1 MSTANYSPRISPLA
15 EFVLLAEFDIDKGS
29 SLSCQYPVPTG
40 ADPATLAEW
49 MLPDGA
55 HLRQE
60 DCSYFILN
68 RTTPGKIVP
77 NESISLEQ
85 LQSHPLEVRI
95 QAIAYTKPQKVWR
108 LSYEH
113 GETIVA
119 LRTGSHIVVIDPD
132 LNERVWSVSYSSCEY
147 WDELTVCFRK
157 LNPPLVLRFRSADD
171 RVYFMRFVH
180 ESAQVLPTHRVTQED
195 LPPLPTLEE
204 PLLYVINMVSMKIIS
219 GARRSARVKAMAI
232 ASRHPWVHVFK
243 PLLVLA
249 LDKYFIS
256 PSEKVISDLF
266 SVLNGV
272 DARSIP
278 ILTLPERKVLRTL
291 LRNNIPH
298 HGANFEQTAMLLKH
312 YDPTDEP
319 LELLDYIVDPAI
331 IVNFNGHALPVKVP
345 LASLPS
351 EFGDFSFIKLLSI
364 FGAPGLSNPQL
375 PLKWRNELPYC
386 WHPHLDCGALTHPL
400 IVLIFALLTEKRV
413 LFLGYGK
420 PSSEVSSCVL
430 ACTAIASGG
439 GLIPDAISRSFPYVG
454 LASVDMLLK
463 VPGYIAGVTNPVFE
477 EQAAWWDV
485 LCNLNTGKI
494 TISPRLISNENSS
507 DVVKD
512 RSFDSAQAVSE
523 EDGMLVQEIL
533 VGLQKNIDE
542 MHLRQLVY
550 NFVERFIQVCTP
562 PLDINISAGGKGTS
576 VPGLTRTPQ
585 VMPSISGSIVAP
597 VPRIPMQWRAR
608 AEAWQGTQSI
618 KNLCQSRRYM
628 ARKTM
633 FPQYDIKSTLTE
645 MTSAPSLL
653 PAAVTGVVSAATTT
667 PNSATDRVVSNFCI
681 MDYLVQEASDDEL
694 VEILSYLP
702 TTDGSCLP
710 FSIGLFH
717 ERPEVRAAAA
727 HIIQRL
733 FLQKIGEQYINPYVK
748 LAVARLLQNTFSTDL
763 ETFGMH
769 ESAHTTAQSVSA
781 TFGEEGEMVYLDED
795 VIDEGGF
802 DSEDSDPDLHGS
814 ESANDTHSSSMGLAM
829 SLSSSSRRTSNG
841 PHSNTLRDG
850 NGGGEAEGWPAAT
863 RQPRGRRQRST
874 GGGGDGYDKY
884 VGIDA
889 CIGHR
894 EWRIA
899 AY

>member
-1 MSTANYSPRISPLA
+1 MSI
-15 EFVLLAEFDIDKGS
+15 
-29 SLSCQYPVPTG
+29 PT
-40 ADPATLAEW
+40 
-49 MLPDGA
+49 
-55 HLRQE
+55 
-60 DCSYFILN
+60 LN
-68 RTTPGKIVP
+68 P
-77 NESISLEQ
+77 
-85 LQSHPLEVRI
+85 
-95 QAIAYTKPQKVWR
+95 VWR

-180 ESAQVLPTHRVTQED
+180 ESAQVLPTSN

-351 EFGDFSFIKLLSI
+351 SLVIYHSN
-364 FGAPGLSNPQL
+364 GAMSS
-375 PLKWRNELPYC
+375 YC

-681 MDYLVQEASDDEL
+681 MDYWCKRLRMMSLWRFYPIYLQRTGHAYHFQLVYSMSDPKSVLQQHISYNASF
-694 VEILSYLP
+694 YK
-702 TTDGSCLP
+702 
-710 FSIGLFH
+710 
-717 ERPEVRAAAA
+717 
-727 HIIQRL
+727 
-733 FLQKIGEQYINPYVK
+733 KIGEQYINPYVK

-850 NGGGEAEGWPAAT
+850 NGGGEAEG
-863 RQPRGRRQRST
+863 GRLLPGSHVGGASGALEVGGTDTISTSASTHALGTESGELPLTESSSASHRST
-874 GGGGDGYDKY
+874 PDRRATTGNGS
-884 VGIDA
+884 V
-889 CIGHR
+889 
-894 EWRIA
+894 
-899 AY
+899 